1 MAIKS
6 GGELDR
12 RIVLQR
18 LLGSEVNAFNEKVS
32 SWTAIGTVW
41 ARRRDASDSQKIEFL
56 AAGQVGSF
64 IVSRF
69 TVRSS
74 SLSRSITPVD
84 RFLHENRVW
93 QINGVKEADQGRHRF
108 IEITASRDADT

>member
-1 MAIKS
+1 MPLNTS
-6 GGELDR
+6 QLDR
-12 RIVLQR
+12 KITFQR
-18 LLGSEVNAFNEKVS
+18 ASKAPNAFNEEVETWGNVGS
-32 SWTAIGTVW
+32 VW
-41 ARRRDASDSQKIEFL
+41 AMRRDASDSQKIEFL

-84 RFLHENRVW
+84 RLLHEGRVW